1 MISRLHGQ
9 RANGKGGQAASE
21 KENKKHQRLLGLISS
36 N

>member
-21 KENKKHQRLLGLISS
+21 KENEKHQRLLCLITSS
-36 N
+36 